1 MYVKT
6 AGMGA
11 AYENGVLIPS
21 TSDPANTPIVMNPS
35 PGQNLQIA
43 ASQVPL
49 GTLSSSGQACNTAG
63 GYVWN
68 PATALCERP
77 GQGNPQASATPP
89 GYSTTIDPT
98 TGSTMLVQ
106 NPPTM
111 TASPQQCTTPQCL
124 ADMAALNAGG
134 AAELAVRLHCS
145 GFRQLNFYVAA
156 VVAALFVVSK

>member
-21 TSDPANTPIVMNPS
+21 TSDPVGTPIVWNPT
-35 PGQNLQIA
+35 PGQNLQI
-43 ASQVPL
+43 QPTVVPL

-68 PATALCERP
+68 PATALCELT
-77 GQGNPQASATPP
+77 GQPAPQTSATPP
-89 GYSTTIDPT
+89 GFTTQIDPT
-98 TGSTMLVQ
+98 TGSTVLVQ
-106 NPPTM
+106 NPPM

-124 ADMAALNAGG
+124 ADMAAANASG
-134 AAELAVRLHCS
+134 AAVATASLFGLS
-145 GFRQLNFYVAA
+145 TTQLLIAAA
-156 VVAALFVVSK
+156 VIAALFVVSK

>member
-1 MYVKT
+1 
-6 AGMGA
+6 MGA

-98 TGSTMLVQ
+98 TGSTVLVQ

-111 TASPQQCTTPQCL
+111 TASPQQCSTPQCL
-124 ADMAALNAGG
+124 ADMAALNASG
-134 AAELAVRLHCS
+134 AAAATASLFGLS
-145 GFRQLNFYVAA
+145 TTQLLIGAA

>member
-1 MYVKT
+1 MYMKT

-68 PATALCERP
+68 PATALCELT
-77 GQGNPQASATPP
+77 GQPAGGGGGGGGGGGSSGGSGGGSGSGSGSSGGGSGSGGSSGSGSGSASPP
-89 GYSTTIDPT
+89 LSLFGLSTT
-98 TGSTMLVQ
+98 
-106 NPPTM
+106 
-111 TASPQQCTTPQCL
+111 
-124 ADMAALNAGG
+124 
-134 AAELAVRLHCS
+134 
-145 GFRQLNFYVAA
+145 QLLIAAA
-156 VVAALFVVSK
+156 VIAALFVVSR